1 MHETPSW
8 SAPYRLAVALRLLRA
23 RKINLISIV
32 GVMLG
37 VGSII
42 VVMSVMDGFQ
52 TDLREMIRG
61 TLSDVIV
68 EFDSVLV
75 SRAGEIRAEVEKI
88 PGVEAAAV
96 QVHTVGIIP
105 AKHRGIDGGG
115 QTHMAVRVVGIR
127 PEEEGRVSK
136 VLEHMLPAPGQPKD
150 PFAYEAEFVPEDM
163 PRVALS
169 EWTARRLGKEVGDR
183 FSLITFDEVVEGKEI
198 RYRANDRW
206 VLVSRIYKSGNSEFD
221 KLHIYADARP
231 ESTGA
236 VFFGTPDATI
246 AEMRVKLRDYRL
258 ADASRLAIA
267 DAVGMF
273 DLRVA
278 DAPRA
283 WVETWEERQSNLL
296 KAVNNEKFLLAFVLF
311 FIVVVACF
319 TIFATLTMTVV
330 EKTRDIGVLRA
341 LGATPGGIL
350 SIFMLNGT
358 LVGTLGAGLGY
369 ALGMLVAFNVNSI
382 RGFLRSSFG
391 WDIFPSD
398 IYLFDR
404 IPTHIDHP
412 AALKFAIGACAS
424 ALVFA
429 IIPAVRAARLRPVRA
444 LRYE

>member
-75 SRAGEIRAEVEKI
+75 PRAAEMRAEVERI

-96 QVHTVGIIP
+96 QVHTVGVIP

-127 PEEEGRVSK
+127 PDEEGRVSK
-136 VLEHMLPAPGQPKD
+136 VLEHMLPAAGQPKD

-163 PRVALS
+163 PRVVIS

-183 FSLITFDEVVEGKEI
+183 FSLITFDEVVEGKEV

-236 VFFGTPDATI
+236 AFFGTPDATI
-246 AEMRVKLRDYRL
+246 AELRVKLKDYRG
-258 ADASRLAIA
+258 ADAARLAIA
-267 DAVGMF
+267 GAVGVY